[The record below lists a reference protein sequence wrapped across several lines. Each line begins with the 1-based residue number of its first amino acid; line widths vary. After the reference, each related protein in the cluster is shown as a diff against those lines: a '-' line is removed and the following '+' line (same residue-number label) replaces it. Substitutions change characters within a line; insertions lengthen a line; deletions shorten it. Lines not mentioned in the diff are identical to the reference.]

1 MIRFLYE
8 QARSGALHVSAHHF
22 GSNSVLGG
30 VTMHAIL
37 KLGLLILL
45 AVAIYL
51 GSYFALVQ
59 RGGGES
65 NLGLDVRRGDYFDK
79 QTASEINDFF
89 LAVKPHWEALNDKE
103 WSGFEEA
110 SLVKRQ
116 KLQVTF
122 CGPGLRS
129 EIVRRRPSDGPQL

>member
-1 MIRFLYE
+1 
-8 QARSGALHVSAHHF
+8 
-22 GSNSVLGG
+22 
-30 VTMHAIL
+30 MHAIL

-51 GSYFALVQ
+51 GSLLRAI

-122 CGPGLRS
+122 
-129 EIVRRRPSDGPQL
+129 VAQV